1 MANIYTCVD
10 RQPVSEEFSKSVAGV
25 ALLLKRS
32 KVDGKLAI
40 INAASSEILWVTTT
54 IQHEERDVPGTDLV
68 IETSNSVYT
77 FRKIGE
83 TV

>member
-1 MANIYTCVD
+1 MANIYICTD

-25 ALLLKRS
+25 SLLLKRS
-32 KVDGKLAI
+32 KVDGKLAVI
-40 INAASSEILWVTTT
+40 SAASGEILWVTTA

-68 IETSNSVYT
+68 IVTANSKYT